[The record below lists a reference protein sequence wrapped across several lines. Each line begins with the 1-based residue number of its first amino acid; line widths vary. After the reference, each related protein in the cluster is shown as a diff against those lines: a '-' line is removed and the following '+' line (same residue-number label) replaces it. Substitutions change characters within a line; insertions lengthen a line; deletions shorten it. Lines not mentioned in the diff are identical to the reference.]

1 VTTPPQVG
9 NAFDALRNALEA
21 RAPGAW
27 ELYRKSADSRE
38 LGAAPALR
46 RHSARREEGW
56 AARWSESGSL
66 RFAAATGPDQLRL
79 ALDQAA
85 AVPSAP
91 EEPPDWPGQP
101 AKAPPDAVSMAAP
114 ADGSSPAEPPE
125 LFDAL
130 TNALSSASRGE
141 ARLVG
146 LTVRRGRIEERIGN
160 AAGLDVAQ
168 AQTFMDGLATA
179 SARRGARAHESR
191 LFFRWDSS
199 STSSSPSS
207 STSPSQPDVDAL
219 ARRLA
224 DAATLPLSDRP
235 TPFASGQWLL
245 DPGVAAALLAALAP
259 AFRARR
265 PPRLA
270 GSGPA
275 SIPVRI
281 VDDATGDA
289 PFDGEGV
296 PTRRV
301 VLFDG
306 GEWTGRLE
314 DLRSAKRS
322 GRRPTGHGVRPS
334 FRTPPRAAP
343 RRLFF
348 EASDPSP
355 AAALLARVKRGLF
368 ASAVTAP
375 VRVDLEHDRYEIEF
389 TGISV
394 VGGRAQGEVG
404 GARAAGRVSELLRRI
419 AGVGEDPAFF
429 PLPYLVGSPTILIE
443 RASFE

>member
-1 VTTPPQVG
+1 MTPPRG
-9 NAFDALRNALEA
+9 EGAFDALRHALEA

-38 LGAAPALR
+38 VDAAPALR
-46 RHSARREEGW
+46 RRSERREEGW

-66 RFAAATGPDQLRL
+66 RFAAASSPDELRL
-79 ALDQAA
+79 ALDEAA
-85 AVPSAP
+85 AIPSAP

-101 AKAPPDAVSMAAP
+101 ARAATTDAAAAAVASPP
-114 ADGSSPAEPPE
+114 EPPE

-130 TNALSSASRGE
+130 ASALSSASRGE

-146 LTVRRGRIEERIGN
+146 LSLRRGRVEERIGN

-168 AQTFMDGLATA
+168 AQTFLDGLARA

-199 STSSSPSS
+199 L
-207 STSPSQPDVDAL
+207 TSPSPSEPEVNAL

-245 DPGVAAALLAALAP
+245 DPSVAAALLAALAP
-259 AFRARR
+259 AFRSKR
-265 PPRLA
+265 PPRRA
-270 GSGPA
+270 GTGPA

-281 VDDATGDA
+281 VDDATRDA

-306 GEWTGRLE
+306 GEWTSRLE

-348 EASDPSP
+348 EASDPTP

-375 VRVDLEHDRYEIEF
+375 VRVDLDRDRYEIEF

-404 GARAAGRVSELLRRI
+404 GATAVGRVSELLRRI
-419 AGVGEDPAFF
+419 AGAAEDCQFF
-429 PLPYLVGSPTILIE
+429 ALPFLVGSPTLLIE
-443 RASFE
+443 RASFES

>member
-1 VTTPPQVG
+1 MTAPDALD
-9 NAFDALRNALEA
+9 AFDALRGDLEH

-38 LGAAPALR
+38 LDATPALR
-46 RHSARREEGW
+46 RRASRREEGW

-66 RFAAATGPDQLRL
+66 RFAAATSPEELRHSL
-79 ALDQAA
+79 NEAA
-85 AVPSAP
+85 SIPAAP
-91 EEPPDWPGQP
+91 EDPPDWPGQP
-101 AKAPPDAVSMAAP
+101 SRAARLPSAAAAASAAAGPVQAP
-114 ADGSSPAEPPE
+114 APAEPPE

-130 TNALSSASRGE
+130 ANALSSASRGE
-141 ARLVG
+141 ARLAG
-146 LTVRRGRIEERIGN
+146 LSVRRGRVEERIGN

-168 AQTFMDGLATA
+168 SQTFMDGRATA
-179 SARRGARAHESR
+179 SARRGARAHETR
-191 LFFRWDSS
+191 LPFRWDAASA
-199 STSSSPSS
+199 
-207 STSPSQPDVDAL
+207 PDVDAL

-265 PPRLA
+265 PPRRA
-270 GSGPA
+270 GTGPA

-281 VDDATGDA
+281 ADDATGDA
-289 PFDGEGV
+289 NYDGEGV
-296 PTRRV
+296 PSRRI
-301 VLFDG
+301 VLFEG

-314 DLRSAKRS
+314 DLRSSKRS
-322 GRRPTGHGVRPS
+322 GRQPTGHGVRSS

-343 RRLFF
+343 RRVFF
-348 EASDPSP
+348 EAPDPSP

-375 VRVDLEHDRYEIEF
+375 VRVDFERDRYEIEF

-394 VGGRAQGEVG
+394 IDGRAQGEVG
-404 GARAAGRVSELLRRI
+404 GATAAGRVTELLRRI
-419 AGVGEDPAFF
+419 AGAADDPAFF
-429 PLPYLVGSPTILIE
+429 AMPFLVGSPTLLID
-443 RASFE
+443 RASFES

>member
-1 VTTPPQVG
+1 MTAPDTLD
-9 NAFDALRNALEA
+9 AFDALRGDLEH

-38 LGAAPALR
+38 LDATAALR
-46 RHSARREEGW
+46 RRASRREEGW

-66 RFAAATGPDQLRL
+66 RFAAATSPEELRL
-79 ALDQAA
+79 ALDEAA
-85 AVPSAP
+85 SIPAAP
-91 EEPPDWPGQP
+91 EESPDWPGQP
-101 AKAPPDAVSMAAP
+101 PPAVAGPVTAP
-114 ADGSSPAEPPE
+114 SPAEPPE
-125 LFDAL
+125 LFDELA
-130 TNALSSASRGE
+130 NALSSASRAE
-141 ARLVG
+141 ARLAG
-146 LTVRRGRIEERIGN
+146 LSVRRGRVEERIGN

-168 AQTFMDGLATA
+168 SQAFMDGLATA
-179 SARRGARAHESR
+179 SARRGARAHETR
-191 LFFRWDSS
+191 LPFRWDASS
-199 STSSSPSS
+199 D
-207 STSPSQPDVDAL
+207 PDVDAL

-245 DPGVAAALLAALAP
+245 DPAVAAALLAALAP
-259 AFRARR
+259 ALRARR
-265 PPRLA
+265 PPRPA
-270 GSGPA
+270 GAGPGSMA
-275 SIPVRI
+275 ARI
-281 VDDATGDA
+281 ADDATGDA
-289 PFDGEGV
+289 PYDGEGV
-296 PTRRV
+296 PSRRI

-322 GRRPTGHGVRPS
+322 GRRPTGHGVRSS

-348 EASDPSP
+348 EAADPSS

-375 VRVDLEHDRYEIEF
+375 VRVDLEVDRYEVEF

-394 VGGRAQGEVG
+394 IDGRAQGEVG
-404 GARAAGRVSELLRRI
+404 GARATGRVTELLRRI
-419 AGVGEDPAFF
+419 AGAAQDPAFF
-429 PLPYLVGSPTILIE
+429 ALPFPVGSPTLLIE
-443 RASFE
+443 RTRFES